1 MELAP
6 SLVLAA
12 FLSWLL
18 TGLATWY
25 ASRRGMLDHP
35 GQRHSHTESTPR
47 GGGIG
52 LVLALLLVSFP
63 IAASA
68 SSSFWIKAVVP
79 GMVVIAALGWW
90 DDHRALSARLRFFFQ
105 LAVVSY
111 LLFRGAADG
120 WLPFGGLAFV
130 GGVFALWMI
139 NLYNFMD
146 GSNGMAGLQG
156 VFAGAVL
163 AFLFMDSG
171 NSLAAGFSVLVAAT
185 CAGFLP
191 WNLGRARVFMG
202 DVGSLSLGFGIACLL
217 LYGVGTGAFSVPV
230 AVMVMSVFLAD
241 STLTLLVRVKRG
253 ERWYNAHRQHLYQ
266 RLIASGWTH
275 GRVAALYQ
283 AVNLAVVLPVI
294 VVADNNPAKAWP
306 IALALAVVLGL
317 AWYLSIKKIGVL
329 EYESFAHTASSARS
343 RGCSRPA
350 HGCHLVAGG
359 GLVHEA
365 RRAVRNHRNDTALR

>member
-1 MELAP
+1 MELTP
-6 SLVLAA
+6 LLVLAA
-12 FLSWLL
+12 ILSCLL

-35 GQRHSHTESTPR
+35 GQRHSHTETTPR

-52 LVLALLLVSFP
+52 PILALLLASFLL
-63 IAASA
+63 AGSA
-68 SSSFWIKAVVP
+68 SSPFWVQAVVP
-79 GMVVIAALGWW
+79 GMVVIASVGWW
-90 DDHRALSARLRFFFQ
+90 DDHRALTARLRFFFQ
-105 LAVVSY
+105 LAVVAY
-111 LLFRGAADG
+111 FLFRGAVDG
-120 WLPFGGLAFV
+120 WLPFGGLALV
-130 GGVFALWMI
+130 GGVFALWMT

-163 AFLFMDSG
+163 AYLFMNSG
-171 NSLAAGFSVLVAAT
+171 NPEMAGLSALVAAS

-202 DVGSLSLGFGIACLL
+202 DVGSLSLGFVFACLL
-217 LYGVGTGAFSVPV
+217 LYGAGTDAFSIPV

-241 STLTLLVRVKRG
+241 SSLTLLARVKRG

-283 AVNLAVVLPVI
+283 AINLVVVLPGI
-294 VVADNNPAKAWP
+294 VVADNHPALAWP
-306 IALALAVVLGL
+306 IALVLALVLGL
-317 AWYLSIKKIGVL
+317 AWYLSLKRIGVL
-329 EYESFAHTASSARS
+329 AR
-343 RGCSRPA
+343 
-350 HGCHLVAGG
+350 AG
-359 GLVHEA
+359 
-365 RRAVRNHRNDTALR
+365 